1 MHKISFQ
8 EETKI
13 SSFKRAI
20 LIIVF
25 VLGLIYILLSGPSS
39 VFDFPPLPN
48 SIKSDLDGDTWQNPN
63 IAAYFSD
70 FRREEITKFY
80 KSFFSRSI
88 FLGIP
93 LPIISLNRPPEE
105 AYKYVRDQQESTF
118 LEEYVFP
125 LRGSIFVNGYEPRVE
140 NDMRGRQESDD
151 YIGHFVKYNDKLY
164 VSKTTL
170 RFYPNNV
177 FARVTTYLGIWLALI
192 WFYKV
197 TIKLNK

>member
-25 VLGLIYILLSGPSS
+25 VLGLIYILLPGPSS

-170 RFYPNNV
+170 RFYPSNI
-177 FARVTTYLGIWLALI
+177 FARVITYLGIWLTLV
-192 WFYKV
+192 WFYKQSLK
-197 TIKLNK
+197 T

>member
-20 LIIVF
+20 LIIIF
-25 VLGLIYILLSGPSS
+25 VVGLIYILLPGPSS
-39 VFDFPPLPN
+39 VFDFPSLPN

-63 IAAYFSD
+63 ITAYFSD

-88 FLGIP
+88 LFGIP